1 MYQTLKQWG
10 EKYNMKKL
18 ILILFLGSCFAFQS
32 YAENIVEEIDVNG
45 KTKAEWK
52 ELYTQAGCY
61 DLNIF
66 AREICK
72 TKVFQLENYKNV
84 KEGITKIAQ
93 KLNNN

>member
-1 MYQTLKQWG
+1 MKTAYTLI
-10 EKYNMKKL
+10 
-18 ILILFLGSCFAFQS
+18 ILMMLGFFAMANS
-32 YAENIVEEIDVNG
+32 VMANETVDNVVNG

-84 KEGITKIAQ
+84 KEDITKVAK
-93 KLNNN
+93 KLNLN

>member
-1 MYQTLKQWG
+1 M
-10 EKYNMKKL
+10 
-18 ILILFLGSCFAFQS
+18 LGFFAMANS
-32 YAENIVEEIDVNG
+32 VMANETVDNVVNG

-84 KEGITKIAQ
+84 KEDITKVAK
-93 KLNNN
+93 KLNLN